1 MYQMSG
7 RAIFHSTG
15 SRKEEMLPWRVPLT
29 DITWSRLA
37 VHIDRLYMST
47 NHDMNL

>member
-1 MYQMSG
+1 MYQMSEQ
-7 RAIFHSTG
+7 AIFYSTG
-15 SRKEEMLPWRVPLT
+15 SQKEEMLPRRVPLS